1 MSGKL
6 DQGLDEII
14 STQRRAAGGRRQ
26 SQRRSTGG
34 RPVTTAPIGGVKK
47 TTRPPKGPAN
57 KQVPAKAIGANG
69 ESKVVVS
76 NLPKDVNEAQIKEY
90 FNSSVG
96 SVKRVEVSYGPGG
109 VSRGIATITF
119 SKVDGASK
127 AFKALNGLLVDNR
140 PIKIEIVVTGDKA
153 AAIVPTAKSLTDR
166 VSQPKAQ
173 PKSAANNKKK
183 DAAGKAGGS
192 DTRPARGRAQ
202 KKNARPAKKTA
213 DELDSEMADYFV
225 ANGQSNDNATA
236 AAPAA
241 VSGDAA
247 MADEIL

>member
-1 MSGKL
+1 M
-6 DQGLDEII
+6 
-14 STQRRAAGGRRQ
+14 
-26 SQRRSTGG
+26 
-34 RPVTTAPIGGVKK
+34 
-47 TTRPPKGPAN
+47 
-57 KQVPAKAIGANG
+57 
-69 ESKVVVS
+69 
-76 NLPKDVNEAQIKEY
+76 
-90 FNSSVG
+90 
-96 SVKRVEVSYGPGG
+96 
-109 VSRGIATITF
+109 
-119 SKVDGASK
+119 
-127 AFKALNGLLVDNR
+127 NGLLVDNR
-140 PIKIEIVVTGDKA
+140 PIKVCGYPTATYRYTTNTKKIEIVVTGDKA